1 MSNRESEHGREM
13 VSERE
18 TGDKIRERGKDRER
32 SPEAC
37 CTHGRPAWLLARPL
51 LWNQHGKEAGTQD
64 RQWRREE
71 REEREGEKERD
82 LLLSLDNIPLF
93 ICQTLL
99 PSIQPSCLPH
109 PPLLSHE
116 SLSD

>member
-51 LWNQHGKEAGTQD
+51 LWNQLGKEAGAQD
-64 RQWRREE
+64 RTGS
-71 REEREGEKERD
+71 REGEEGRERD
-82 LLLSLDNIPLF
+82 
-93 ICQTLL
+93 
-99 PSIQPSCLPH
+99 
-109 PPLLSHE
+109 
-116 SLSD
+116 